1 MKQSIYQERMSR
13 RLPPLLA
20 TRYFEAVARH
30 LSFTQAA
37 EELHLSQGAISL
49 QIRKLETFL
58 DTALFIRHA
67 RHIELTETGRL
78 FYHASR
84 TLLDGFETA
93 VDDIMDPNHLQT
105 LTISTIPTIS
115 ILWLM
120 PRLASFTSQ
129 QPHIEVRVVSD
140 IRTVD
145 MHSDNIDVSLRVG
158 RFPGKR
164 YPDNAPA
171 VDLVLL
177 EDWTGIEADF
187 LFTDVLVPVAS
198 KQWYATQAPIRH
210 VSDFTSAS
218 LIHTASRA
226 NAWQDWLRALG
237 VDYTPSG
244 HEPEYGH
251 FYIALG
257 AAQEH
262 KGIALIPQV
271 LLNNYPGRNELAV
284 LLPSGVEPVR
294 SAGDYYL
301 LTKVKSRKSAAIQKF
316 RQWILAEAQDAARY

>member
-1 MKQSIYQERMSR
+1 MSR

-30 LSFTQAA
+30 LSFTRAA

-49 QIRKLETFL
+49 QIRKLESCLGT
-58 DTALFIRHA
+58 TLFVRHA
-67 RHIELTETGRL
+67 RHIELTESGRL

-93 VDDIMDPNHLQT
+93 LEDIVNPDHLQT

-158 RFPGKR
+158 KLPGKR
-164 YPDNAPA
+164 YPGNAPA
-171 VDLVLL
+171 VDLVLVD
-177 EDWTGIEADF
+177 DWTGIEADF
-187 LFTDVLVPVAS
+187 LFADILVPVAS
-198 KQWYATQAPIRH
+198 KQWYATQSPIKH
-210 VSDFTSAS
+210 VSDFALAR

-226 NAWQDWLRALG
+226 DAWQDWLNALG

-244 HEPEYGH
+244 NELEYGH

-262 KGIALIPQV
+262 KGIALIPQI
-271 LLNNYPGRNELAV
+271 LLNSYPGRNELEV
-284 LLPSGVEPVR
+284 LLPEGVEPVP
-294 SAGDYYL
+294 SAGDYFL
-301 LTKVKSRKSAAIQKF
+301 LTKTKSRKSAAIQKF
-316 RQWILAEAQDAARY
+316 RQWLLAEAQDAARY